1 MAAALVNGVPGGI
14 LVSIP
19 AYMIGDYL
27 GRFVADKVTEVFP
40 GTALGGFVMDAFGIN
55 PATSPEEVKAQVK
68 KVKAQNVDD
77 GVITHGGQT
86 VRINSK
92 DDVLALKTGGP
103 LDSMFKSRDSSG
115 IQDAAVFNDI
125 KSVNI
130 AQLQILT
137 SIRDGIMALR
147 AGKATKS
154 SGASKVKFRDNIA
167 TKEYY
172 GNTKA
177 NFA

>member
-27 GRFVADKVTEVFP
+27 GRFVADKMTEVFP
-40 GTALGGFVMDAFGIN
+40 MTKLGGVVMDAFGIT
-55 PATSPEEVKAQVK
+55 PASSPDEVASQVK
-68 KVKAQNVDD
+68 SVED

-103 LDSMFKSRDSSG
+103 LDSMFKSKDSSG

-130 AQLQILT
+130 AQLT
-137 SIRDGIMALR
+137 NS
-147 AGKATKS
+147 
-154 SGASKVKFRDNIA
+154 
-167 TKEYY
+167 Y
-172 GNTKA
+172 
-177 NFA
+177 